1 MTCLNEVDE
10 KQQTPK
16 SESVCCHSDTIGRNG
31 GCSAVWSGTFP
42 HPPHRLVPS
51 FVQLLLA
58 HAPFRSLASPPAW
71 VAIAAIQSHS
81 RMTNTLQR
89 HAASQGRL
97 HHDNCTVPH
106 TLACTLIG
114 VPLTSGIVGGDIV
127 VRFADS
133 VRRRRAD
140 WRCWL
145 DRQIC
150 QLIEWVTTHLICV
163 HASHAVHGVLITAC
177 MGLFVGL
184 SVGLHACR
192 SVCAHVHCIPYF
204 VHSGAGCMLIQST
217 VVTQVPLTQ
226 TTLRRKVWRS
236 IHHHHAAM
244 CSLQDLRAGTRC
256 HISCVAR
263 HRDCNLCAC
272 CRDRNWRNQRY
283 VRAPPHPRFTR
294 LSSAHFVFIHSLL
307 LSI

>member
-1 MTCLNEVDE
+1 MKLTRNNNKHRNRNQFVATVTQSDE
-10 KQQTPK
+10 T
-16 SESVCCHSDTIGRNG
+16 GL
-31 GCSAVWSGTFP
+31 CSAVWSGTFP

-89 HAASQGRL
+89 QPRSTAPCA
-97 HHDNCTVPH
+97 VPH

-114 VPLTSGIVGGDIV
+114 VPLTSGVVGGDIV
-127 VRFADS
+127 VQFADS

-163 HASHAVHGVLITAC
+163 HASHAVHGVLHDHCVHGSVRQSVRWPVRGSAC
-177 MGLFVGL
+177 L
-184 SVGLHACR
+184 SVC
-192 SVCAHVHCIPYF
+192 
-204 VHSGAGCMLIQST
+204 
-217 VVTQVPLTQ
+217 
-226 TTLRRKVWRS
+226 
-236 IHHHHAAM
+236 
-244 CSLQDLRAGTRC
+244 
-256 HISCVAR
+256 
-263 HRDCNLCAC
+263 LCAC
-272 CRDRNWRNQRY
+272 ALHPIFCAQWSWMHADTVNCGNTGTTDTDDTPTEGLA
-283 VRAPPHPRFTR
+283 VDSPPPCSDVFAARPPCWHEVSYLMRCTPSR
-294 LSSAHFVFIHSLL
+294 LQFVCLL
-307 LSI
+307 P